1 MFEQEYHDNPRTPT
15 LKTQVPVI
23 ITKDSTSTKLPF
35 EHLVDWSSI
44 SVRVSDVDVPFLGR
58 ILRSVSI
65 SELESKRRAM
75 ERFWTMFI
83 GENSFENVLNE
94 LSSSSLRRSSIE
106 TTVVVEKDTRRQD
119 EFRVYTGNVDITIT
133 TQMSLDRASQLEI
146 LLNTWQGPVSVAIY
160 LRSGQT
166 LSNSEYG
173 KQVQRLIAK
182 YGETRLR
189 CALVQQENESE
200 YYPVNRLRNVALS
213 LALTEFVAFVDADF
227 SVPEQMYENLMKHV
241 RHFPSDRNTAFVI
254 PAFQTDLQYLPST
267 KALMTSAIRNRKVQ
281 AFQQKNYPSGHYA
294 TNTKR
299 WLEADR
305 PYEVRYR
312 FGYEPFLVLKRPAP
326 YVVIIYCIIAP

>member
-1 MFEQEYHDNPRTPT
+1 MHA
-15 LKTQVPVI
+15 
-23 ITKDSTSTKLPF
+23 
-35 EHLVDWSSI
+35 
-44 SVRVSDVDVPFLGR
+44 
-58 ILRSVSI
+58 
-65 SELESKRRAM
+65 LEC
-75 ERFWTMFI
+75 
-83 GENSFENVLNE
+83 
-94 LSSSSLRRSSIE
+94 
-106 TTVVVEKDTRRQD
+106 
-119 EFRVYTGNVDITIT
+119 Y
-133 TQMSLDRASQLEI
+133 EI
-146 LLNTWQGPVSVAIY
+146 L
-160 LRSGQT
+160 
-166 LSNSEYG
+166 NSRFALEHRYG
-173 KQVQRLIAK
+173 KQVQRLLAK

-189 CALVQQENESE
+189 CALVQQEHESE

-227 SVPEQMYENLMKHV
+227 SVPEQMYEKLRKHV
-241 RHFPSDRNTAFVI
+241 RRFPSDRNTAFVI